1 MVLNQDF
8 KEFLYALHVNQVRYL
23 VVGDYAVALHGH
35 PRYTK
40 DMDIWIER
48 TPDNT
53 QRMVAAMNDFGFSS
67 LALAESDFL
76 EEDQIIQLGYAPTR
90 IDIIT
95 ELPGVTFSESYK
107 MRVVVQIDDLPV
119 SFIDLATLR
128 RNKRASGRYHDL
140 ADLENLQG

>member
-1 MVLNQDF
+1 
-8 KEFLYALHVNQVRYL
+8 
-23 VVGDYAVALHGH
+23 
-35 PRYTK
+35 
-40 DMDIWIER
+40 
-48 TPDNT
+48 
-53 QRMVAAMNDFGFSS
+53 MVAAMNDFGFSS

-119 SFIDLATLR
+119 SFIDLANLR
-128 RNKRASGRYHDL
+128 RNKRASGRYQDL